1 MRIDVHA
8 HLLPRDLPD
17 DWRRR
22 TGETRAVDDSY
33 WSIERRT
40 ELLDELGIDVQ
51 VLSPLP
57 PLLPWWAGA
66 AEAREWCRRVNDALA
81 TAVATGGG
89 RFQGLGIVPLQ
100 DADLAVAELARVGE
114 LGLVGVEVGT
124 AVDDER
130 TFADPAVDGFL
141 AACAEAGL
149 SVLVHPNRPN
159 PHGATHPALDAGMW
173 RTSDTALVMGERLLR
188 APDGPDGLRL
198 CLAHGGGS
206 LLWQWTRV
214 ATIAGLAPGV
224 PEWISVDTAGC
235 SPQQVDYLID
245 TVGEARVL
253 FGTDLPAGRRS
264 AIEALLAG
272 TAVR

>member
-8 HLLPRDLPD
+8 HLLPPDLP

-57 PLLPWWAGA
+57 PLLPWWTGDAT
-66 AEAREWCRRVNDALA
+66 EAREWCRAVNEAIA
-81 TAVATGGG
+81 AAVAAGGG
-89 RFQGLGIVPLQ
+89 RFRGLGIVPLQ
-100 DADLAVAELARVGE
+100 DTDLAAAELARIRD

-130 TFADPAVDGFL
+130 TFADASVDGFL
-141 AACAEAGL
+141 AACAAAGL

-159 PHGATHPALDAGMW
+159 PYGTMHPALDTGVW

-188 APDGPDGLRL
+188 APDAPAGLRV

-206 LLWQWTRV
+206 LLWQWPRLTMSTDLP
-214 ATIAGLAPGV
+214 ADLPG
-224 PEWISVDTAGC
+224 WISVDTAGC
-235 SPQQVDYLID
+235 TARQVDYLID
-245 TVGEARVL
+245 AVGADRVL
-253 FGTDLPAGRRS
+253 LGTDLPAGRRL
-264 AIEALLAG
+264 AIEEQLAG
-272 TAVR
+272 MALR